1 MKRFAMLLLPLL
13 IAALAFGASDV
24 RKAKIAEERAVAR
37 TGASTGLESVNAG
50 WLRISPEPSGHDYRG
65 ITLSPAGAIWVT
77 GFSTTSNLDY
87 VWRSDNG
94 GATWTKK
101 QVLNGEGITEV
112 AVVNETTAVFGDFN
126 GKLYRTTNS
135 GQKWDS
141 VWSYSVPGT
150 GWMNGVRM
158 IGQDSL
164 IAIGDADDQGFMIAR
179 SFDGGST
186 WTRATNLPDSLKEA
200 GAYASYST
208 YRQALDV
215 VGKTIWVAAYFGS
228 TRNGRIV
235 KSTDGG
241 DTWTSWQVD
250 LTGGTTN
257 NYRLRSLNFM
267 DADLGF
273 GADNQ
278 IASSNDHW
286 LHKTTDGGTT
296 WGDTLNVE
304 PAVAHASAK
313 VRSAKPIRGTNT
325 VVAVGWAV
333 TGLVSKVWISGDKG
347 VTWSNVHPGTTGILT
362 NSAWRSATEGYVIG
376 NGVVLKY
383 SAKNVRAVTFM
394 LNTSTVPDTLPV
406 AGSTLQ
412 MRGGVNHAGGFSP
425 ITWGND
431 AQNNMTRIGGDY
443 WKKTVYM
450 QVGDTLRYKYV
461 VAYATGT
468 GWEGG
473 VVPANYPSA
482 TNSDRSFAVPDQ
494 DTTVN
499 VEFWNNGA
507 GTRPQYFR
515 PWTAVA
521 DSYFTVYFRVNMNGV
536 ISGGTYGYNGDKDT
550 IAVRGGGSA
559 GSDLDWGRS
568 SFLTREAPPSN
579 GDGYTSPANS
589 FWSAGLKIK
598 KAGLTEGA
606 TIGFKYLIGSD
617 WNRPV
622 TGTKADEAV
631 DRNFKVPQGFKD
643 TTLTWV
649 YFNNETPTVRANPDT
664 IKITFRANLA
674 QAAANGGFNV
684 TTDTLY
690 VRTGYFNTTNESG
703 RSKMMVRL
711 SGTVFQVSDTI
722 ITAKKKIM
730 DYQYYTVRDGQEYR
744 ESYYNFFYTGPVP
757 SEAERRQVMIDSL
770 ASKTVAQVVLDTAT
784 SITVARRQP
793 VFSNG
798 RKLARKVNVKWE
810 VDLRP
815 AYYQV
820 KLGGDSLSDI
830 QGTYTIHTSEVDSI
844 MKWGVWINGP
854 AAGGW
859 SNDGGDWGLP
869 LASNLLKK
877 LYDNGTNGDRVAG
890 DSIFTRQI
898 LASPDSIA
906 IGTKD
911 RVGQT
916 FKFGIRG
923 GDNEGGKG
931 GFGNNHN
938 ENIVDTDTI
947 YTLNSQF
954 GSINP
959 AFYDAWDYDLR
970 KPKLP
975 TSVFDADKPLVY
987 ELAQNYPNPFN
998 PTTKIEY
1005 SIPLQSQVELKV
1017 YNVVGQEVATL
1028 VNEVQKSGI
1037 HNVKFS
1043 ASNFASG
1050 VYFYRLVA
1058 GNFVSVK
1065 KMVLVK

>member
-1 MKRFAMLLLPLL
+1 MKHFAKLLLSLLL
-13 IAALAFGASDV
+13 IAGVSLGYAG
-24 RKAKIAEERAVAR
+24 RTEKIAEEGGKVIVPTSPA
-37 TGASTGLESVNAG
+37 TLDGLNSG
-50 WLRISPEPSGHDYRG
+50 WLPQSVDQGSITYGGAQYLAPATVFLSGYSATADYLYRSYDHG
-65 ITLSPAGAIWVT
+65 NSWTKLAPPTNNKGFVFAARDSQLVLAGTFGGTVLR
-77 GFSTTSNLDY
+77 STD
-87 VWRSDNG
+87 G
-94 GATWTKK
+94 GATWDTTY
-101 QVLNGEGITEV
+101 QHVDYIDGIVFVGRDTLV
-112 AVVNETTAVFGDFN
+112 ATGDFDDKGFLVIRSTDA
-126 GKLYRTTNS
+126 GK
-135 GQKWDS
+135 
-141 VWSYSVPGT
+141 
-150 GWMNGVRM
+150 
-158 IGQDSL
+158 
-164 IAIGDADDQGFMIAR
+164 
-179 SFDGGST
+179 T
-186 WTRATNLPDSLKEA
+186 WTRQTIAPADSA
-200 GAYASYST
+200 MSFAYAT
-208 YRQALDV
+208 YRQSIAV
-215 VGKTIWVAAYFGS
+215 YNKTVWLTLYKSGVNA
-228 TRNGRIV
+228 RIM
-235 KSTDGG
+235 KSTNAGA
-241 DTWTSWQVD
+241 TWTSSEVA
-250 LTGGTTN
+250 LTGGTAQ
-257 NYRLRSLNFM
+257 NYYFRSINM
-267 DADLGF
+267 VNDSIGF
-273 GADNQ
+273 AVDRQVGSGLANY
-278 IASSNDHW
+278 
-286 LHKTTDGGTT
+286 LHRTTDGGLT
-296 WGDTLNVE
+296 WSDTLNMQ
-304 PAVAHASAK
+304 AGAHAEARVKSAK
-313 VRSAKPIRGTNT
+313 GIPGTNKVIVGGFGAST
-325 VVAVGWAV
+325 AKMWISNNLGVAGSFTPVAV
-333 TGLVSKVWISGDKG
+333 
-347 VTWSNVHPGTTGILT
+347 PGTDITNFAILDSTHMFTVGINT
-362 NSAWRSATEGYVIG
+362 
-376 NGVVLKY
+376 VLKY
-383 SAKNVRAVTFM
+383 TGKNVRQVTFN
-394 LNTSTVPDTLPV
+394 LNTATVPDTLPV
-406 AGSTLQ
+406 TGQTVQ
-412 MRGGVNHAGGFSP
+412 MRGGVNHAGGVSP
-425 ITWGND
+425 ITWGSE
-431 AQNNMTRIGGDY
+431 AQNNMTKIGGDY

-461 VAYATGT
+461 IAYATGT

-482 TNSDRSFAVPDQ
+482 TNADRSFVVPDK
-494 DTTVN
+494 DTTVT

-507 GTRPQYFR
+507 GTRPQFFR
-515 PWTAVA
+515 PYAAAA

-568 SFLTREAPPSN
+568 SFMTRETPASN

-589 FWSAGLKIK
+589 FWSAGVKIK

-631 DRNFKVPQGFKD
+631 DRNFKVPQGFRD
-643 TTLTWV
+643 TTLAWV

-711 SGTVFQVSDTI
+711 SGTVFQLSDTI

-898 LASPDSIA
+898 LASPDSVA

-923 GDNEGGKG
+923 GDNEGGRG

-947 YTLNSQF
+947 YTLASQF

-959 AFYDAWDYDLR
+959 AFYDAWDYDLH
-970 KPKLP
+970 KPKKP

>member
-1 MKRFAMLLLPLL
+1 MKHFAKLLLSVLL
-13 IAALAFGASDV
+13 IAGVTLGYAGRAE
-24 RKAKIAEERAVAR
+24 KIAEEGGKVIVPTSPATLDGLNSGWVPVTPDQGSITYGGAQYIAPGIVYISGYSATADYLYRSYDN
-37 TGASTGLESVNAG
+37 GASWTRLAPPTSNKGFVFTARDSNTVIIGTFGGTIMRTTNGGAKWDTTLQYV
-50 WLRISPEPSGHDYRG
+50 DYIDG
-65 ITLSPAGAIWVT
+65 ITYVGKDTVVAYGDFDDHGVP
-77 GFSTTSNLDY
+77 
-87 VWRSDNG
+87 VWRSTNG
-94 GATWTKK
+94 GTTWVRQTIAAADSAMNYGYATYRQGLAVYNKTVWLSLYKSGTDARLMKSTDAGATW
-101 QVLNGEGITEV
+101 NSW
-112 AVVNETTAVFGDFN
+112 AV
-126 GKLYRTTNS
+126 
-135 GQKWDS
+135 
-141 VWSYSVPGT
+141 P
-150 GWMNGVRM
+150 
-158 IGQDSL
+158 
-164 IAIGDADDQGFMIAR
+164 
-179 SFDGGST
+179 
-186 WTRATNLPDSLKEA
+186 
-200 GAYASYST
+200 
-208 YRQALDV
+208 
-215 VGKTIWVAAYFGS
+215 
-228 TRNGRIV
+228 
-235 KSTDGG
+235 
-241 DTWTSWQVD
+241 
-250 LTGGTTN
+250 LTGGTSN
-257 NYRLRSLNFM
+257 NYYFRSINFIS
-267 DADLGF
+267 DSIGF
-273 GADNQ
+273 GVDRQVGSGLANYV
-278 IASSNDHW
+278 
-286 LHKTTDGGTT
+286 HKTTNGGLT
-296 WGDTLNVE
+296 WGDTLSLQ
-304 PAVAHASAK
+304 PGAHAEARAK
-313 VRSAKPIRGTNT
+313 SVKGIPGTNKIIVGGFGATTAKIWMSADTGKTFTPVT
-325 VVAVGWAV
+325 VPGSDVTNFAILDSMHMFAVGINTV
-333 TGLVSKVWISGDKG
+333 LQYTGK
-347 VTWSNVHPGTTGILT
+347 NVHM
-362 NSAWRSATEGYVIG
+362 
-376 NGVVLKY
+376 
-383 SAKNVRAVTFM
+383 VTFNV
-394 LNTSTVPDTLPV
+394 NTATVPDTLPV
-406 AGSTLQ
+406 AGSTIQ
-412 MRGGVNHAGGFSP
+412 IRGGVNHAGGISP

-450 QVGDTLRYKYV
+450 QAGDTLRYKYV

-473 VVPANYPSA
+473 VVPAQYPSA
-482 TNSDRSFAVPDQ
+482 TGADRSFVMPDK
-494 DTTVN
+494 DTVAT

-515 PWTAVA
+515 PYAAAA

-550 IAVRGGGSA
+550 IAVRGGGAA

-568 SFLTREAPPSN
+568 FFLTRESAPSN

-589 FWSAGLKIK
+589 FWSGGLKIK
-598 KAGLTEGA
+598 KTGSTPGA
-606 TIGFKYLIGSD
+606 STGFKFLIGSD

-622 TGTKADEAV
+622 TGAKADEAV
-631 DRNFKVPQGFKD
+631 DRSFTIPQGLKD
-643 TTLTWV
+643 TTLAWV
-649 YFNNETPTVRANPDT
+649 YFNNEKPTVRANPDT
-664 IKITFRANLA
+664 IKITYRANLA
-674 QAAANGGFNV
+674 QAAASGGFNV

-690 VRTGYFNTTNESG
+690 VRSGYFNTTNESG

-722 ITAKKKIM
+722 ITAKKKLM
-730 DYQYYTVRDGQEYR
+730 DYQYYTIRDGQEIR
-744 ESYYNFFYTGPVP
+744 ENYYNFFFSGPVA
-757 SEAERRQVMIDSL
+757 SEAERRQVLIDSL
-770 ASKTVAQVVLDTAT
+770 ASKTTAQVVLDTAT

-798 RKLARKVNVKWE
+798 RKLAHKVNVKWE

-877 LYDNGTNGDRVAG
+877 MYDNGTNGDRVAG

-898 LASPDSIA
+898 LAAPESTA

-947 YTLNSQF
+947 YTLSSQF

-959 AFYDAWDYDLR
+959 AFYDAWNYDLH
-970 KPKLP
+970 KPQKP
-975 TSVFDADKPLVY
+975 TSVIDADKPLVY

-1037 HNVKFS
+1037 HSVKFS